1 MYAKIDGLNNY
12 AWFNE
17 VGRFEKFD
25 QNHNKV
31 KEFKFEKAIVAL
43 SIDEDYVVV
52 SSAKQI
58 YIYMQSD
65 FSVFRFY
72 NMQVYHQKGKSIF
85 LKSLI

>member
-17 VGRFEKFD
+17 VGQFKVFD
-25 QNHNKV
+25 QCHNKV
-31 KEFKFEKAIVAL
+31 KEFNFEKVIVL

-58 YIYMQSD
+58 YIYMQSE

-72 NMQVYHQKGKSIF
+72 NM
-85 LKSLI
+85 